1 MKKTIFRSLAKCN
14 KLLLPSYGRK
24 QLDISRA
31 SKLQLM
37 LIGWRCYV
45 TKNSL

>member
-1 MKKTIFRSLAKCN
+1 MKKTFFRFLAKFN
-14 KLLLPSYGRK
+14 KVLLPSYGHK

-31 SKLQLM
+31 SKVQL
-37 LIGWRCYV
+37 LIVGWRYYV

>member
-1 MKKTIFRSLAKCN
+1 MKKRIFRSLAKCN
-14 KLLLPSYGRK
+14 KVLLPSYGRK

-31 SKLQLM
+31 SKTQLL
-37 LIGWRCYV
+37 LIGWRAFV